1 VHVAKYV
8 SHRFTNNVTICF
20 FKKKAECEAEADL
33 DEGDDSAEGIR
44 IKAHHITKIAAELL
58 LDL

>member
-1 VHVAKYV
+1 LLLFAVVY
-8 SHRFTNNVTICF
+8 IE
-20 FKKKAECEAEADL
+20 KAECEAEANQ
-33 DEGDDSAEGIR
+33 DEGDVSAEGIL

>member
-1 VHVAKYV
+1 MLRSTHLIVLLIMLLFAF
-8 SHRFTNNVTICF
+8 S
-20 FKKKAECEAEADL
+20 KKKAECEAEADL
-33 DEGDDSAEGIR
+33 DEGGDSTEGIR